1 MKRACSF
8 EYTSDEDDNALLA
21 AALDQFEQ
29 TGGALPLFSFAFTPV
44 GQRHRWRNVVRG
56 QSFHAT
62 LHQQR
67 DARPSDNIGEALT
80 EALSVA
86 INRELQTLNARP
98 HDRVNFSM
106 TAHGFAVAFQSV
118 NFQVR
123 EFLERSLCLDA
134 LLQSLANKLNSNEEF
149 DLQQGFEVLLSMP
162 GVAMPT
168 PGGRPQKQAM
178 GRRCLEKVLKTKQAI
193 ITIKNRDELCCAR
206 ARELH
211 RLAGVPEGTC
221 AVEELKQFQDV
232 LGTLPIISYVH
243 VMFLLIFKGPP
254 APHPIR
260 LVKADA
266 HYHGCTSFPAMVNRS
281 YYCPDCE
288 KGYDHEDAQ
297 HHPCQGRVCKSC
309 NRKTCPDHSSQVQ
322 QSFFRGGLFS
332 VSPFGQD
339 VW

>member
-8 EYTSDEDDNALLA
+8 EYTSDEDDNALLV

-44 GQRHRWRNVVRG
+44 GQRRRWRNMVRG

-80 EALSVA
+80 EALRVA

-106 TAHGFAVAFQSV
+106 TAHGFVVAFQSV

-123 EFLERSLCLDA
+123 EFLERSLRLDA

-149 DLQQGFEVLLSMP
+149 DPQQGFEVLLSV
-162 GVAMPT
+162 VAMPT
-168 PGGRPQKQAM
+168 PGGRPQKRAM

-211 RLAGVPEGTC
+211 CLAGVPEGPC
-221 AVEELKQFQDV
+221 AVEELQQFQDV

-243 VMFLLIFKGPP
+243 VKTVF
-254 APHPIR
+254 
-260 LVKADA
+260 
-266 HYHGCTSFPAMVNRS
+266 VN
-281 YYCPDCE
+281 
-288 KGYDHEDAQ
+288 
-297 HHPCQGRVCKSC
+297 
-309 NRKTCPDHSSQVQ
+309 
-322 QSFFRGGLFS
+322 F
-332 VSPFGQD
+332 
-339 VW
+339 